1 MATLQIK
8 NLPDDLYSQLQ
19 RLASQHNAT
28 IDDTAIQLLRQA
40 VQTADITITQDR
52 SMQDILAKIRSRPR
66 VNPIEFGLPDSTLL
80 IREDR
85 NR

>member
-28 IDDTAIQLLRQA
+28 IDDTVIQLLRQA
-40 VQTADITITQDR
+40 VQPAEITITQDR
-52 SMQDILAKIRSRPR
+52 PMQDILAKIRSRPR